1 MDLIN
6 NIRIVATE
14 LVFQTTSSQ
23 YTYLHLHVWHVR
35 LSYSRMCCMHNIR
48 VIHTHFYILYNVF
61 LLSTTRST
69 TTSCQYKLV
78 CKYYSREQCIHS
90 AYYGYYARSNR
101 YQLVVAHKC
110 NCRSTELDSGCLPRC
125 NFINNYLWPKD
136 PPIIDQKADKPHLL
150 PLGRPSQRDALRKGV
165 IQKSIN

>member
-1 MDLIN
+1 MHTATGRQYAYQLVVVWTCILYTPLVVIFKLCILLSSTMYRVVLEQYNIYTIARMDLIN

-23 YTYLHLHVWHVR
+23 YTYLHLPHVCHVR

-61 LLSTTRST
+61 LLSST

-78 CKYYSREQCIHS
+78 CKYYSRVVHPLCILWIL
-90 AYYGYYARSNR
+90 RS
-101 YQLVVAHKC
+101 Q
-110 NCRSTELDSGCLPRC
+110 
-125 NFINNYLWPKD
+125 
-136 PPIIDQKADKPHLL
+136 
-150 PLGRPSQRDALRKGV
+150 
-165 IQKSIN
+165 